1 MVAPIFCIFAALKQ
15 HHTMKR
21 KILCTF
27 FLYLGCITAILA
39 QNPNPNKNYQ
49 PNKTKMDQLINSI
62 NLMYVDSVDFDP
74 LMDKAIV
81 AMLKELDP
89 HTAYIPKKDVQ
100 AMNEPLIGSFDG
112 IGVTFQLIKDTIN
125 VMEVIV
131 NGPSEKVGL
140 LAGDKIVKVDDTL
153 ACGEK
158 ITNDWVRKHLRGTK
172 GSKVKVSIKRGHNPE
187 LIDFVITR
195 GAIPMYSINVSFMAD
210 ETIGYIKLERFAA
223 TSTNELTSAIKKLKA
238 EGMQDLILDL
248 RGNGGGYLNV
258 AFEICDQFISG
269 KKIIVYTDNFR
280 KTGEKFY
287 SEKEG
292 LFEEGK
298 LIVLVDENSASAS
311 EITSGCVQDW
321 DRGLVIGRRTFGKG
335 LVQKPLT
342 FVDQSQVRLTI
353 SHYYTPTGRCIQKP
367 YNDGLDNYFKD
378 LQKRANRGELYTAD
392 SIRFPDSLKFKTP
405 HGRTVYGGGGI
416 MPDIFVPL
424 DTTKYS
430 TLYNEIVRKGVF
442 GSFVANYMD
451 QNREILKKQYPAFE
465 NFKDKYV
472 ITDDFYK
479 EFMEYAKKEGVSES
493 ASFKFSNYANAFVKE
508 NTAKLDSLFTSSQN
522 IDMQTLDTM
531 FVNYVNKNYAEAM
544 RLRNEEHVGEYI
556 REYLKYEIARSLYG
570 FGDAY
575 RIFLDSDDTYQKALE
590 VMHNK
595 KIFKKF
601 KVYSGG
607 NTEKG
612 KNKDKEDDKE

>member
-172 GSKVKVSIKRGHNPE
+172 GSKVKVSVKRGHNPE

>member
-1 MVAPIFCIFAALKQ
+1 
-15 HHTMKR
+15 MKR

>member
-1 MVAPIFCIFAALKQ
+1 
-15 HHTMKR
+15 MKR
-21 KILCTF
+21 LFLTFILSICLTSLTSF
-27 FLYLGCITAILA
+27 A
-39 QNPNPNKNYQ
+39 QNPNKNYQ
-49 PNKTKMDQLINSI
+49 PCKTKMDQLLNAINM
-62 NLMYVDSVDFDP
+62 MYVDSVDFDP
-74 LMDKAIV
+74 MIDKSITT
-81 AMLKELDP
+81 MLKELDP

-100 AMNEPLIGSFDG
+100 AMNEPLQGTFDG

-125 VMEVIV
+125 VMEVII

-153 ACGEK
+153 ACGDK

-172 GSKVKVSIKRGHNPE
+172 GSKVKVSVRRGKSPE
-187 LIDFVITR
+187 LIDFIITR
-195 GAIPMYSINVSFMAD
+195 GAIPMYSINVSFMVD
-210 ETIGYIKLERFAA
+210 ETTGYIKLERFAA
-223 TSTNELTSAIKKLKA
+223 TSTKELTEALKKLQQQ
-238 EGMQDLILDL
+238 GMQDLILDL

-258 AFEICDQFISG
+258 AFEICDQFIAG

-292 LFEEGK
+292 LFEEGR

-311 EITSGCVQDW
+311 EITSGCIQDW

-378 LQKRANRGELYTAD
+378 IQKRANRGELYTAD
-392 SIRFPDSLKFKTP
+392 SIHFPDSLKYTTP
-405 HGRTVYGGGGI
+405 HGRIVYGGGGI
-416 MPDIFVPL
+416 MPDIFVPM

-430 TLYNEIVRKGVF
+430 TLYNEIARKGIF
-442 GSFVANYMD
+442 GSFAMD
-451 QNREILKKQYPAFE
+451 YLERNRESMKNAYPSFE
-465 NFKDKYV
+465 IYQKNFT
-472 ITDDFYK
+472 ISDDLYRD
-479 EFMEYAKKEGVSES
+479 FMQYAKKEGVSDS
-493 ASFKFSNYANAFVKE
+493 ASFTFSNYANAFIKANKE
-508 NTAKLDSLFTSSQN
+508 KLDSLFTSARN
-522 IDMQTLDTM
+522 MDMHTLDTM
-531 FVNYVNKNYAEAM
+531 FSNYVTKNYDEAM
-544 RLRNEEHVGEYI
+544 RLRNETHVAEYI
-556 REYLKYEIARSLYG
+556 KEYLRYEIARSLFG

-575 RIFLDSDDTYQKALE
+575 RIFLESDDTFQKAVE

-595 KIFKKF
+595 KLFKKF
-601 KVYSGG
+601 KVYSG
-607 NTEKG
+607 
-612 KNKDKEDDKE
+612 KNNE